1 MLGLRKRDLLSYLA
15 RSDAADANAVA
26 RAFGVHYSIAAMGLL
41 RLVRQGLATRDRAA
55 AQGLYRYRLSERG
68 LSRLQYLERRG
79 HGHNP
84 HHHGEPPKHPLRQQ
98 EKRRTLLS
106 FTAQGPAPAP
116 AIPRGAGAFV
126 WI

>member
-26 RAFGVHYSIAAMGLL
+26 RAFGVHYSVAAMGLL

-79 HGHNP
+79 PEQN
-84 HHHGEPPKHPLRQQ
+84 HHPQVATT
-98 EKRRTLLS
+98 KRPVS
-106 FTAQGPAPAP
+106 NE
-116 AIPRGAGAFV
+116 
-126 WI
+126 

>member
-26 RAFGVHYSIAAMGLL
+26 RAFGVHYSVAAMGLL

-79 HGHNP
+79 PGH
-84 HHHGEPPKHPLRQQ
+84 KHDPQVGPT
-98 EKRRTLLS
+98 KRPCRKEQKRPT
-106 FTAQGPAPAP
+106 F
-116 AIPRGAGAFV
+116 FV
-126 WI
+126 FS

>member
-26 RAFGVHYSIAAMGLL
+26 RAFGVHYSVAAMGLL

-68 LSRLQYLERRG
+68 LSRLQYLERRRPQ
-79 HGHNP
+79 HN
-84 HHHGEPPKHPLRQQ
+84 HDHHGEPTKRPGGN
-98 EKRRTLLS
+98 EKKRPNSLS
-106 FTAQGPAPAP
+106 FSGQDPARRPGRPPWPAS
-116 AIPRGAGAFV
+116 
-126 WI
+126 